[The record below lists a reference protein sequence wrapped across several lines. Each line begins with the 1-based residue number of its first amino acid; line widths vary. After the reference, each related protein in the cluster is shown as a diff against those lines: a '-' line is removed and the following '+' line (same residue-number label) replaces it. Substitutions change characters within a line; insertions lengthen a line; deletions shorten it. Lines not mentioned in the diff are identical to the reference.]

1 MPDGNKHVIFLDG
14 INADLVNCQGLK
26 DLFKIVANQAIEE
39 ASDLLMK
46 QAKLANKLG
55 IIQTRYAAILQPLL
69 TSIGSTAEELLG
81 VENMPMYSL
90 LLKNGVEEYARMA
103 LQIKDQ
109 IQEIEDLKARVNELE
124 EPK

>member
-1 MPDGNKHVIFLDG
+1 MPDGNKHVVFLDG

-39 ASDLLMK
+39 ASDLLAK
-46 QAKLANKLG
+46 QAQMANKLG
-55 IIQTRYAAILQPLL
+55 IVQTRYAAILQPLL

-103 LQIKDQ
+103 L
-109 IQEIEDLKARVNELE
+109 EIEDLKARVTELE